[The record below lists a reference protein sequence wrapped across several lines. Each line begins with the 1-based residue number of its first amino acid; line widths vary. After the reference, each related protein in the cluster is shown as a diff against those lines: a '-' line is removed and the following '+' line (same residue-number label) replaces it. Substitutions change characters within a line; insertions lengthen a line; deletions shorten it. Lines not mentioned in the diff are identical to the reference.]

1 MRGGEDFHEDNNEK
15 VLSTYLKICSAFFYM
30 KNKKDNYTCSDYRQ
44 EMILLGLRKQ
54 LNDDCLT
61 DKERKQVLNQIEKLE
76 EKMGLQ

>member
-1 MRGGEDFHEDNNEK
+1 
-15 VLSTYLKICSAFFYM
+15 M

-61 DKERKQVLNQIEKLE
+61 DKERQRVLDQIEKLE
-76 EKMGLQ
+76 EKMGMQ